1 MNRFL
6 TSEQVET
13 LIGLLGPTMPVVVG
27 GQAVSVLA
35 AIHAGRDERL
45 DSLSPLASE
54 DLDLFEDEKAML
66 ALAEGLAQSRIHR
79 PEPDDFTPNAG
90 KVDGWL
96 AGTYVEVDFLRAVKG
111 VDARDLV
118 RNAITL
124 ETEARR
130 RMRVM
135 HPLDCVRSRFANV
148 NDLSRHDEH
157 SLTQAE
163 AAIRTLRLFL
173 EDELERGRDGIRRA
187 QKDLMAL
194 CLLCRQGHNG
204 RTTEQHDQLSP
215 FPLLGSFLASA
226 SLDERWRRMTL
237 APEIERSLPKP
248 STANARI
255 L

>member
-6 TSEQVET
+6 TTEQVET

-66 ALAEGLAQSRIHR
+66 ALAEGLARSRIHR

-96 AGTYVEVDFLRAVKG
+96 AGTYVEVDFLRAIKG

-118 RNAITL
+118 RNAIVIATRAGL
-124 ETEARR
+124 
-130 RMRVM
+130 RMRIM

-148 NDLSRHDEH
+148 NDLGRHDEH

-173 EDELERGRDGIRRA
+173 EDELERGRDGVRRA

-194 CLLCRQGHNG
+194 CRWCRHSHIG
-204 RTTEQHDQLSP
+204 RKTEEHDNLSP
-215 FPLLGSFLASA
+215 FPLLSA
-226 SLDERWRRMTL
+226 FAECPRLDERWRRMTL
-237 APEIERSLPKP
+237 APEIERSLPKS
-248 STANARI
+248 STWNARTP
-255 L
+255 